1 MGILLK
7 KASTQRLSKPPF
19 LFLFFLVIIIKLW
32 GKVFFPSIK
41 SQEATVNYTIC
52 ASWVV
57 CLF

>member
-19 LFLFFLVIIIKLW
+19 LFLFFLVIKLW
-32 GKVFFPSIK
+32 GKVFFPSFK

-52 ASWVV
+52 ASWMV